1 MFTLALVTHKRNHPG
16 EALDEMQRCYML
28 YQAKL
33 GEYANKTQEVER
45 TINEITSLLK

>member
-1 MFTLALVTHKRNHPG
+1 
-16 EALDEMQRCYML
+16 MQRCYML